1 MKRLEHV
8 NWGIIGVGDVT
19 EVKSGPAF
27 YKIEHS
33 NVVAVMRRNA
43 DKAADYAA
51 RHGIG
56 RWCSD
61 ASELIDDPDINA
73 IYIATPPDSHASY
86 AIEAMQAGKPVY
98 VEKPMA
104 RTYAE
109 CVEMIEVSKATGMPL
124 WVAYYRRA
132 LPAFLKAKEL
142 LEAGEI
148 GWPVNI
154 RVTLH
159 WAAKEKNQT
168 EQEMNWRV
176 LPQVAGAGHF
186 FDLASHQ
193 FDYLDFVFGK
203 VTGITG
209 SASNFGGLY
218 EAEDTVMASW
228 LHASGITGNGSWSFI
243 ADEGAETDEIE
254 ITGDKGSI
262 VLSCFEKPDVLKL
275 VKDGQESILQF
286 ENPEHISQ
294 HLVQQV
300 VDELRGVGECV
311 STGASAAR
319 TNWVLEDVVKDY
331 YSR

>member
-1 MKRLEHV
+1 
-8 NWGIIGVGDVT
+8 
-19 EVKSGPAF
+19 
-27 YKIEHS
+27 
-33 NVVAVMRRNA
+33 MRRDA
-43 DKAADYAA
+43 EKAADYAA
-51 RHGIG
+51 RHGVG
-56 RWCSD
+56 RWSTD
-61 ASELIDDPDINA
+61 ASELINDPDIDA

-86 AIEAMQAGKPVY
+86 AIAAMQAGKPVY

-109 CVEMIEVSKATGMPL
+109 CQQMLEVSKNTGMPL

-142 LEAGEI
+142 IAAGEI
-148 GWPVNI
+148 GWPVGI

-159 WAAKEKNQT
+159 WPAKEKNQSK
-168 EQEMNWRV
+168 QDMNWRV
-176 LPQVAGAGHF
+176 SPEIAGAGHF

-193 FDYLDFVFGK
+193 LDYLDFVFGE

-209 SASNFGGLY
+209 SASNLGGLY
-218 EAEDTVMASW
+218 EAEDTVTASW
-228 LHASGITGNGSWSFI
+228 LHASGITGYGSWSFI
-243 ADEGAETDEIE
+243 ANEADETDEIE
-254 ITGDKGSI
+254 ITGDEGSI
-262 VLSCFEKPDVLKL
+262 RLSCFENPDVLKL
-275 VKDGQESILQF
+275 IKDGQESVMQF
-286 ENPEHISQ
+286 ENPGHISQ

-319 TNWVLEDVVKDY
+319 TNWVLEKVVKDY